1 MGGFH
6 SVPKRIQGR
15 ADSMKCLD
23 CESEITA
30 TFTPYGVGVM
40 AKYDCP
46 KCGVSYDTNIDAT
59 EQELAELLAGGF
71 HS

>member
-15 ADSMKCLD
+15 AESMRCLD
-23 CESEITA
+23 CASEISV

-40 AKYDCP
+40 AEYLCP

-59 EQELAELLAGGF
+59 EQELAELLAKGF
-71 HS
+71 NA

>member
-1 MGGFH
+1 
-6 SVPKRIQGR
+6 
-15 ADSMKCLD
+15 MKCLD

-59 EQELAELLAGGF
+59 EQELADLLAGGF
-71 HS
+71 HA